1 MRKEVSVFRPIANR
15 VLRLLFGLLL
25 KIEVVGAGNV
35 PEQGPFIAMMNHIY
49 FLDPILVAVLAPRF
63 IVIMSKIENY
73 RNPLLALIMHLYG
86 CFPIRRGELDMSAI
100 RTSLD
105 VLREGRGLL
114 MAPEGTRSLTKTLQP
129 GRDGMAMIALRSD
142 AAVVPIA
149 LSGQEHL
156 GVTWKRL
163 RRTPVRVVFGK
174 PFCFRPV
181 EGVSHRDQLRQMTRE
196 AMYQLALLLPPQ
208 YRGVYQDVENASTE
222 FLSPCD
228 LAEG

>member
-1 MRKEVSVFRPIANR
+1 MRKEVRAFRPVANR
-15 VLRLLFGLLL
+15 VLRFLFSLLL
-25 KIEVVGAGNV
+25 KIEVVGTDNV
-35 PEQGPFIAMMNHIY
+35 PLHGPFIAMMNHIY

-100 RTSLD
+100 RTSLE
-105 VLREGRGLL
+105 VLSQGQGLL

-129 GRDGMAMIALRSD
+129 GRDGMAMIALRGN

-149 LSGQEHL
+149 LSGQEQL
-156 GVTWKRL
+156 GAIWKRL

-174 PFCFRPV
+174 PFYFQTV
-181 EGVSHRDQLRQMTRE
+181 EGMGHREQLGCMTRE
-196 AMYQLALLLPPQ
+196 AMYQLALMLPAQ
-208 YRGVYQDVENASTE
+208 YRGAYKDVENATTE
-222 FLSPCD
+222 FLALYALEQD
-228 LAEG
+228 